1 MKIYTKTGDSGITS
15 LFGGEKISKNSERIN
30 AIGAVDEANSTIGL
44 IETSNKEFLYMMSE
58 KSLITEIQNYL
69 FTVGADLSAPHEDQ
83 DYVKRITF
91 EDVEKLEG
99 YIDFLDEKLPELKSF
114 ILPRG
119 HFHHARVVVRRAE
132 RSVSELD
139 HVNPYVLKFLNRLS
153 DLLFVMA
160 RYEDF
165 VNEVQEMEW
174 HQE

>member
-15 LFGGEKISKNSERIN
+15 LFGGAKVSKNSERIH
-30 AIGAVDEANSTIGL
+30 AIGAVDEANSTLGL
-44 IETSNKEFLYMMSE
+44 ASNSSIDSVSD
-58 KSLITEIQNYL
+58 KSLITEIQSYL

-83 DYVKRITF
+83 DYVKRISL
-91 EDVEKLEG
+91 EDVEKLEF
-99 YIDFLDEKLPELKSF
+99 YIDFFDEKLSPLKNF

-139 HVNPYVLKFLNRLS
+139 HINPYVLKFLNRLS

-165 VNEVQEMEW
+165 INDVQEVEW
-174 HQE
+174 HQ